1 MRSAAIRSETRPAH
15 KLAVVVGKAKGR
27 TSKGSGTV
35 PWADQARIRGDQG
48 SVGSGRGDPAGGE
61 VSGRRGGELG
71 YLCSASHLP
80 LTLLLAVA
88 SRGPSFSLSFL
99 PFLFHEVAS
108 RLIPPRTWW
117 LPPAMVARRFRACV
131 RARRRRV
138 GEGRGDGG
146 GQKWKLRAARFSCGL
161 KESRNSVLV
170 LKIRNALF
178 PDGKKAIK

>member
-1 MRSAAIRSETRPAH
+1 MMRSAAIRSETRPAH
-15 KLAVVVGKAKGR
+15 KLAAIVGKAKGR

-35 PWADQARIRGDQG
+35 PWADQARIREGQG

-88 SRGPSFSLSFL
+88 SRGPSVSLSFL

-117 LPPAMVARRFRACV
+117 LPPAMVARRFRACG
-131 RARRRRV
+131 RARRGD
-138 GEGRGDGG
+138 GELGRGDGG
-146 GQKWKLRAARFSCGL
+146 GQKRELRCCSVFLRFERIEEFCCL
-161 KESRNSVLV
+161 KCAVSGRQKDN
-170 LKIRNALF
+170 
-178 PDGKKAIK
+178 